1 MKIKDAGLLKE
12 ITGNEKIPVS
22 NGSDKP
28 ATITVNQILDKVQ
41 GTSSNNS
48 LIEVT
53 YEELKQLRDNGQL
66 VPGQQYRM
74 IDYETIIKDS
84 IIALQSNISTSYRS
98 AGNLFD
104 LILTADTN
112 DQLKDECQAIQSIR
126 DVDGYFS
133 NSDLASWKLYYTI
146 DNEKCSWSAKQGPYL
161 ILNMFEGVG
170 LPADYMG
177 IQNGKHVYSAIM
189 SIDGMSMYINI
200 LNDTEQINIGDTVI
214 MQIGYTG
221 MDDSIEE
228 SMVVDETTIS
238 QFQYRYRETGSKGA
252 ILRMIDEFNNDCPYD
267 FKNIQ
272 YEIPMIDW
280 RYNQDQETEGVE
292 NHYVYT
298 FNYQD
303 SLGDFKDM
311 SLNKPEQRDLTCKN
325 NVMKNISELPQNIIL
340 TTIYNTGRTGSNDLY
355 GEVMF
360 VDNVFDQ
367 SYGVVLSD
375 GTRSS
380 FLKSNR
386 IFLTY
391 GSHITCESR
400 DITMYDTYF
409 LNINASNYDLK
420 LSNMSSAILQNCWSS
435 DLQGDDN
442 VYIDVY
448 RSTLS
453 GYNNYYNGVNNSSI
467 GGSNNIVISTS
478 YTTIS
483 PFYSYVSL
491 SNVTASG
498 NWYYCNLRGSYWT
511 FTGNYVNLSVRRCN
525 TQGTR
530 FDIDYS
536 SQKELDNC
544 DFNMFLP
551 EKTTFTLSEI
561 KDSNITTYFRY
572 KDPNI
577 VYYTSNDL
585 ISAVNSKTITV

>member
-1 MKIKDAGLLKE
+1 MKIKDAELLKQL
-12 ITGNEKIPVS
+12 TGEERIPVS
-22 NGSDKP
+22 NGSGKP
-28 ATITVNQILDKVQ
+28 TAVTINQILDKAQ
-41 GTSSNNS
+41 GTSTNNS

-66 VPGQQYRM
+66 IPGQQYRM
-74 IDYETIIKDS
+74 IDYETIIKDTMIS
-84 IIALQSNISTSYRS
+84 LGSNIATSLRS

-104 LILTADTN
+104 LILTADTK

-133 NSDLASWKLYYTI
+133 NSNLASWKLYYTI
-146 DNEKCSWSAKQGPYL
+146 DNEKCSWTVKQGPYL

-189 SIDGMSMYINI
+189 SIDGISMYINI
-200 LNDTEQINIGDTVI
+200 LNDTEQINIGDTVTA
-214 MQIGYTG
+214 QIGYTG
-221 MDDSIEE
+221 LDE
-228 SMVVDETTIS
+228 SMEQTLVVDETTIS
-238 QFQYRYRETGSKGA
+238 QFQYGYRETGSKGA

-272 YEIPMIDW
+272 YEISMKDW
-280 RYNQDQETEGVE
+280 RFNQDQETEGVE

-298 FNYQD
+298 FTYQD

-311 SLNKPEQRDLTCKN
+311 SLNKPEQKDLTCKN

-360 VDNVFDQ
+360 VNNVFDQ
-367 SYGVVLSD
+367 SYGIVMSD

-380 FLKSNR
+380 FYKSNR

-391 GSHITCESR
+391 CSNITCESY
-400 DITMYDTYF
+400 DITMYDCKF
-409 LNINASNYDLK
+409 LNINSSNYNLK
-420 LSNMSSAILQNCWSS
+420 LSQVDSTVLQYCRSS
-435 DLQGDDN
+435 DLAGYGN
-442 VYIDVY
+442 VFIDVY
-448 RSTLS
+448 NSSLW
-453 GYNNYYNGVNNSSI
+453 GGNNYFNNIYNSTI
-467 GGSNNIVISTS
+467 GGYGNIVVSTS
-478 YTTIS
+478 YTNIHAD
-483 PFYSYVSL
+483 YSYIEL
-491 SNVTASG
+491 DNVKASG
-498 NWYYCNLRGSYWT
+498 TWGSCNLRGSYWT
-511 FTGNYVNLSVRRCN
+511 FTGSTVVNRCDIWGSKFN
-525 TQGTR
+525 
-530 FDIDYS
+530 IDYAYTS
-536 SQKELDNC
+536 LHNC
-544 DFNMFLP
+544 DFKMFLP
-551 EKTTFTLSEI
+551 ENKTITLPEI
-561 KDSNITTYFRY
+561 KDANVITYFRY